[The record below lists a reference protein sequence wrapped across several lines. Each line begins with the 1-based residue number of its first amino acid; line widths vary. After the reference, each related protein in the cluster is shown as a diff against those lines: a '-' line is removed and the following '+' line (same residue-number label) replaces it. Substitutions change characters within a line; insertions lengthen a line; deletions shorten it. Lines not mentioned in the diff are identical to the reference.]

1 MTLDQMDN
9 DGQLATVLSGTTAE
23 QGGDEHDTNHLTHQ
37 LVSQSPWLLDFAALG
52 TISDFIKVLDKENC

>member
-23 QGGDEHDTNHLTHQ
+23 RVGDEHLTHQ
-37 LVSQSPWLLDFAALG
+37 FVSQSPWLLDFAALG